1 MVSQAIHDPDF
12 DLAKGSS
19 SGSFNSVILVRII
32 FEKKSQTKYNN
43 LYRIHLKRSETID
56 IFLSVVSQA
65 NYDPDFDL
73 A

>member
-1 MVSQAIHDPDF
+1 MSQANYDPDF
-12 DLAKGSS
+12 DLAKGSHQ
-19 SGSFNSVILVRII
+19 VVLAAILVRII
-32 FEKKSQTKYNN
+32 SKRNRQTKYNN